1 MGMKYEQLVLSE
13 RIYLQAQLEL
23 GFKSAAIA
31 LALQRRASTI
41 SRELARNGWRRPT
54 PSSLLDG
61 SLPAPP
67 SGYCAEKAQRRA
79 DRKAS
84 VARVERRLRPGTPLW
99 DVVVDN
105 LRGGLSPEQI
115 AGTLKRMSP
124 RLDPVQ
130 LSHEAI
136 YQALY
141 AMPRGELRTE
151 VIALLRHGHAKRRPR
166 ARGKDRRGQIPNM
179 VPIHERPAEI
189 EERLVPGHWEG
200 DTIKGKYNR
209 SAVGTLVE
217 RSTLF
222 TVLAKMEDCG
232 ADAALA
238 GFSHVLDRIE
248 AQKRLSITYD
258 RGKEMAKHEEL
269 TAKTGV
275 KVYFADPHA
284 PWQRGTNENTNGLI
298 RQYLPKGEDLS
309 QYSQEELDTY
319 AWLLNSRPRKS
330 LDWKCPAELFLPDF
344 DFVAYYAKFFALRS

>member
-1 MGMKYEQLVLSE
+1 MGEHYEQLSLSE

-23 GFKSAAIA
+23 GFKAAAIA
-31 LALQRRASTI
+31 AALKRSAGTI
-41 SRELARNGWRRPT
+41 SRELARNRQRKNP
-54 PSSLLDG
+54 PSSG
-61 SLPAPP
+61 SRSAQPAAPCGYRAERAQQRAEGKARLP
-67 SGYCAEKAQRRA
+67 
-79 DRKAS
+79 
-84 VARVERRLRPGTPLW
+84 RVERRLQPGTPLW
-99 DVVVDN
+99 EVVVDN

-115 AGTLKRMSP
+115 ASTLKRMSP
-124 RLDPVQ
+124 RLEPVSI
-130 LSHEAI
+130 SHEAI

-151 VIALLRHGHAKRRPR
+151 VLALLRHGHQKRRPR

-179 VPIHERPAEI
+179 VSIHERPAEI

-222 TVLAKMEDCG
+222 TLLAKMDDPG
-232 ADAALA
+232 ADAAVA
-238 GFSHVLDRIE
+238 GFSRALGRVD
-248 AQKRLSITYD
+248 AQLRLSMTYD
-258 RGKEMAKHEEL
+258 RGKEMAKHEQL
-269 TAKTGV
+269 TATTGI
-275 KVYFADPHA
+275 KIYFADPHA

-309 QYSQEELDTY
+309 HYSQEQLDQF

-330 LDWKCPAELFLPDF
+330 LGWKCPAELFLPDF
-344 DFVAYYAKFFALRS
+344 DFVKYYSQFFALRT